1 MSEQLVSEQPEQQF
15 GIQRIYI
22 KDVSFESPQ
31 GAAIFGKAWKPA
43 VQQELST
50 TTTGMGDDRYEVVL
64 TITVTGK
71 LDDQPAFLVE
81 VQQAGIF
88 LMKGLSEEQVRQVAG
103 ANCPTILFP
112 YAREVIDSLMARGT
126 LPPLMLPPINFDA
139 LFQQVLEQQGSEAG
153 VTAH

>member
-1 MSEQLVSEQPEQQF
+1 MAADQVEQQF

-31 GAAIFGKAWKPA
+31 GAEVFGKTWKPS
-43 VQQELST
+43 VHQEIST
-50 TTTGMGDDRYEVVL
+50 TTTGLGDDRYEVVL

-71 LDDQPAFLVE
+71 LDEQPAFLVE
-81 VQQAGIF
+81 VQQAGVF
-88 LMKGLSEEQVRQVAG
+88 LMKGLNEEQVRQVAG

-139 LFQQVLEQQGSEAG
+139 LYQQALAQQDEQAST
-153 VTAH
+153 TAH

>member
-1 MSEQLVSEQPEQQF
+1 MSEQQQPEQQF

-31 GAAIFGKAWKPA
+31 GAAIFGKVWKPA
-43 VQQELST
+43 VQQEIST

-71 LDDQPAFLVE
+71 LDDQSAFLVE
-81 VQQAGIF
+81 VQQAGVF
-88 LMKGLSEEQVRQVAG
+88 LMKGLTEAQVRQVAG

-112 YAREVIDSLMARGT
+112 YAREVIDSLLARGT

-139 LFQQVLEQQGSEAG
+139 LFEQALAQQDAEAG
-153 VTAH
+153 NITH

>member
-1 MSEQLVSEQPEQQF
+1 MSEQQAEQQF

-31 GAAIFGKAWKPA
+31 GAAIFGKNWKPSI
-43 VQQELST
+43 QQEISST
-50 TTTGMGDDRYEVVL
+50 TTAMTDDRYEVVL

-71 LDDQPAFLVE
+71 LEDQPAFLVE

-88 LMKGLSEEQVRQVAG
+88 LMKGLNEEQVRQVAG

-139 LFQQVLEQQGSEAG
+139 LFQQALSQQDAQAG
-153 VTAH
+153 NTAH

>member
-1 MSEQLVSEQPEQQF
+1 MSEQEQQF

-31 GAAIFGKAWKPA
+31 GAAVFGKTWKPA
-43 VQQELST
+43 IQQEIST
-50 TTTGMGDDRYEVVL
+50 TTTAMNDDRYEVVL
-64 TITVTGK
+64 TITITGK

-81 VQQAGIF
+81 VQQAGVF
-88 LMKGLSEEQVRQVAG
+88 LMKGLTEEQIRQVAG

-112 YAREVIDSLMARGT
+112 YAREVIDSLLARGT

-139 LFQQVLEQQGSEAG
+139 LFQQAIAQQGDQAG
-153 VTAH
+153 TTAH

>member
-1 MSEQLVSEQPEQQF
+1 MSEQTEQQF

-31 GAAIFGKAWKPA
+31 GAAVFGKTWKPA
-43 VQQELST
+43 IQQEIST
-50 TTTGMGDDRYEVVL
+50 TTTAMNDDRYEVVL
-64 TITVTGK
+64 TITITGK

-112 YAREVIDSLMARGT
+112 YAREVIDSLLSRGT
-126 LPPLMLPPINFDA
+126 LPSLMLPPINFDA
-139 LFQQVLEQQGSEAG
+139 LFQQALAQQDSPVGAM
-153 VTAH
+153 AH